1 MKIHAI
7 AVVVI
12 SALTPLGAAPGQ
24 AQDSPAQPAMGPAS
38 AYIEQITSDPQAA
51 LAAATRARDASIA
64 DWPAVGI
71 DALAEKIEHH
81 AIAKMLEPMPA
92 SARTL
97 LAQVWESHPRFM
109 GALAR
114 VYTDANDGA
123 TVATIAQA
131 IATANPEALEQY
143 PDLAAAV
150 CVVLDRPHTYP
161 GLGAILPGGADVFD
175 ALVFAHQDRRVM
187 ALPLDE
193 LPAEI
198 LVYMTD
204 TALTGEGIR
213 TMYQDR
219 RSKDPL
225 ELYHTVPYKQ
235 AGLLAGEPA
244 LPPEEFTFDRIAER
258 GGLGPLRSF
267 YAEQLGQAFGYPVAL
282 ATGHLGNER
291 FLAPVFLQ
299 QQRRDYAWNLEAIPD
314 HPGLAFG
321 STTHPVTGEPLP
333 MPELVV
339 TADLARAG
347 ADSTR
352 EAWALLEAAKLAE
365 PTAKLPMLQAAQSRT
380 MGFPDAWAR
389 TLTLKLDSVKDDPDG
404 PQRVLIE
411 FFGKADKL
419 SPLLATQLALDSIGS
434 RGTEA
439 AELLEWMSLT
449 SRRAPHRYAAAQL
462 AIGDAALAIG
472 DRDAAKKAYEDLLNR
487 QADATP
493 LALDAFA
500 RLETMIA
507 KDGPAA
513 EIFEFYSRTHR
524 RWRAPRT
531 SEEAEA
537 RASAFMVIGERYEKL
552 LLDAGRDREAE
563 RLRRR
568 LDQALP

>member
-1 MKIHAI
+1 MKIHAT

-12 SALTPLGAAPGQ
+12 VALSLLGTTSTV
-24 AQDSPAQPAMGPAS
+24 AQDTPTPPAAGPAS
-38 AYIEQITSDPQAA
+38 PYIEQIAGDPQAA
-51 LAAATRARDASIA
+51 LEAAAKARDTAIA
-64 DWPAVGI
+64 DWPAVGV
-71 DALAEKIEHH
+71 DALADATENH
-81 AIAKMLEPMPA
+81 AIAHMLAPLPA

-123 TVATIAQA
+123 SVATIAQA
-131 IATANPEALEQY
+131 IAAANPDALGHY

-150 CVVLDRPHTYP
+150 CVVLDRPRTYP
-161 GLGAILPGGADVFD
+161 GLGAILPGGAEVFD

-198 LVYMTD
+198 LIYMAD

-219 RSKDPL
+219 RRKDPL
-225 ELYHTVPYKQ
+225 ELYRTVPYKQ

-258 GGLGPLRSF
+258 GGLGPLRGF

-282 ATGHLGNER
+282 ATGHLADER
-291 FLAPVFLQ
+291 FLAPVFIEK
-299 QQRRDYAWNLEAIPD
+299 QRRNYAWNLEALPD
-314 HPGLAFG
+314 HPDLAFG
-321 STTHPVTGEPLP
+321 STKHPVTGEPMPL
-333 MPELVV
+333 PELVV

-347 ADSTR
+347 TDATR

-365 PTAKLPMLQAAQSRT
+365 PAARLPMLEASRSRT
-380 MGFPDAWAR
+380 MGFAEALAR
-389 TLTLKLDSVKDDPDG
+389 TLILKLEAAKGDPDG

-411 FFGKADKL
+411 FFDQADKL
-419 SPLLATQLALDSIGS
+419 SPLLATRMALDAIGS
-434 RGTEA
+434 MGA
-439 AELLEWMSLT
+439 DGSELLEWMALT
-449 SRRAPHRYAAAQL
+449 SRRDPHRYATAQL
-462 AIGDAALAIG
+462 AIGDAALASG
-472 DRDAAKKAYEDLLNR
+472 DREAAQKAYEDVLNR

-500 RLETMIA
+500 RLESMITQ
-507 KDGPAA
+507 DGREA
-513 EIFEFYSRTHR
+513 EIFELYARSHR
-524 RWRAPRT
+524 RFRAPRT

-537 RASAFMVIGERYEKL
+537 RASAFMFIGERYEKL
-552 LLDAGRDREAE
+552 LLDAGREREAE

>member
-7 AVVVI
+7 AVVAI
-12 SALTPLGAAPGQ
+12 SALVPLWGAPGL
-24 AQDSPAQPAMGPAS
+24 AQDSPAQPALGPAGI
-38 AYIEQITSDPQAA
+38 YIEQIDSDPQAA
-51 LAAATRARDASIA
+51 LAAATRTRDAAIA
-64 DWPAVGI
+64 DWPAVGV

-81 AIAKMLEPMPA
+81 AIAQTLAPLPA
-92 SARTL
+92 SARSL
-97 LAQVWESHPRFM
+97 LAQVWEDHPKCM

-123 TVATIAQA
+123 TVAAIAQA
-131 IATANPEALEQY
+131 IAETNPEALGQY

-161 GLGAILPGGADVFD
+161 GLGAILPGGAEVFD
-175 ALVFAHQDRRVM
+175 ALVFAHEDRRVM
-187 ALPLDE
+187 ALPLDQ

-204 TALTGEGIR
+204 TALTGLGIR

-225 ELYHTVPYKQ
+225 ELYDSVPYKQ
-235 AGLLAGEPA
+235 AGLLAGELA
-244 LPPEEFTFDRIAER
+244 LPPEEFTFDRIADR
-258 GGLGPLRSF
+258 GGLGPLRGF

-282 ATGHLGNER
+282 ATGHLGDER
-291 FLAPVFLQ
+291 FLAPVFLER
-299 QQRRDYAWNLEAIPD
+299 QRRSYAWNLEAIPD

-321 STTHPVTGEPLP
+321 STTHPVTGEP
-333 MPELVV
+333 MPLTELVV

-347 ADSTR
+347 TDATR

-365 PTAKLPMLQAAQSRT
+365 PAAKLSMLEAAQSRT

-389 TLTLKLDSVKDDPDG
+389 TLTLKLEAAKNDPDG

-411 FFGKADKL
+411 FFGQTDEL
-419 SPLLATQLALDSIGS
+419 SPLLATRLALDSIRS
-434 RGTEA
+434 LDTGT

-449 SRRAPHRYAAAQL
+449 SRRDPHRYAAARL
-462 AIGDAALAIG
+462 AIGDAAMASG

-493 LALDAFA
+493 LALQAFA

-507 KDGPAA
+507 QDGPAA
-513 EIFEFYSRTHR
+513 EIFELYSRTHR
-524 RWRAPRT
+524 RWRAVRT
-531 SEEAEA
+531 SDEAQA
-537 RASAFMVIGERYEKL
+537 RASAFYVIGERYEKL
-552 LLDAGRDREAE
+552 LLDAGREREAE